1 MKEENKTKL
10 YKAIAVISALAMVS
24 GMSAC
29 AKKTIENETT
39 ETEVGS
45 SDITIDYEAAEKE
58 FMEYMNENKY
68 LCSGIDGRYDVTGD
82 GYEDLYANFNWGSG
96 MPRDML
102 LFYDPVNHQVY
113 NVCSGEDELSGP
125 PYSYHVVSCDD
136 NGLTVSRT
144 PFDDSEDVVL
154 GTVKPVDGE
163 LIFIE
168 N

>member
-29 AKKTIENETT
+29 ARQTAVDPKASEST
-39 ETEVGS
+39 
-45 SDITIDYEAAEKE
+45 ITIDYEAAEKE

>member
-1 MKEENKTKL
+1 MNYVNKRKFTMREAHKSKL
-10 YKAIAVISALAMVS
+10 YKAIAVTSAMAMIC

-29 AKKTIENETT
+29 AKK
-39 ETEVGS
+39 
-45 SDITIDYEAAEKE
+45 TIDYEAAEKE
-58 FMEYMNENKY
+58 FLEYMEEEKY
-68 LCSGIDGRYDVTGD
+68 FYSAVDGRYDVTGD

-144 PFDDSEDVVL
+144 PFDDSEDVML
-154 GTVKPVDGE
+154 GTVKMIDGE
-163 LIFIE
+163 VIFVE

>member
-10 YKAIAVISALAMVS
+10 YKAIAVTSALAMAC

-29 AKKTIENETT
+29 AKK
-39 ETEVGS
+39 
-45 SDITIDYEAAEKE
+45 TIDYEAAEKE

-144 PFDDSEDVVL
+144 PFDDSDDAVF
-154 GTVKPVDGE
+154 GTVKPVDGKV
-163 LIFIE
+163 IFIE